1 MEHYKQQIQSAPR
14 AIQTLKALRAQTTG
28 FQGNEPQ
35 MNAPAPETVESSV
48 LQGDLSHFNPFG
60 TDFIDDAWFSQH
72 ITNVDWLELCW
83 WSNDHLM
90 ILLWVGKEMTV
101 TESVKELDHR
111 WQRI

>member
-72 ITNVDWLELCW
+72 ITNVDWLELCC
-83 WSNDHLM
+83 
-90 ILLWVGKEMTV
+90 
-101 TESVKELDHR
+101 
-111 WQRI
+111 